1 MLRWLKSKAKKTEN
15 NVNIGNSENNKD
27 NKNTSYSKKNK
38 SSKKTN
44 NINDIYVN
52 TSTNIYTNI
61 NLDNDMPI
69 TQKLQTN
76 LKTIEEALS
85 YSPDLV
91 IRMLKY
97 TYSGFEAAVIY
108 IDGLAES
115 KVVQDNIL
123 KPLIKEFCED
133 KFKEKGNTNNISNK
147 NIITSRKS
155 ISSIEARIR
164 NSVVTVS
171 SLKEANTLNECISGI
186 LAGNTVL
193 LIQNSNKALIMKT
206 PGWRTRT
213 PDEPITEPSVSGPRD
228 GFVETLQENI
238 TMIRR
243 RIKDRNLSLIKL
255 KLGRRTRNDIAV
267 VYIKGIAN
275 KDTVEEVLRR
285 IGQIDVDQILAAGV
299 LEQFIEDNFLSPFP
313 QMQYTER
320 PDRVVAAILEGRIAI
335 IIDNTPFALVVP
347 ASLSMFMQSPEDYY
361 ERWIYSSLI
370 RILRYL
376 AIAVSLFLPAVYVS
390 LISFHQGLIPTKLAI
405 FIASAREG
413 VPLPSL
419 IEAILM
425 EVTLEILREA
435 GIRLPKSIGQAV
447 GIVGGLVIGEAA
459 VRAGIVSPVSVVVVS
474 FTAIASFSVAQ
485 YSLGI
490 PIRMLRFTMM
500 LAAGMLGL
508 YGVMLSF
515 IMITVH
521 LSRLKSFGVSYMSP
535 FVPYRPGDWKDFILR
550 LPVMMMKKRP
560 EMLKVE
566 DKERQKD

>member
-1 MLRWLKSKAKKTEN
+1 MIRWVKNKKVKTKNNEKTRNNANTKNTEN
-15 NVNIGNSENNKD
+15 YKCGEN
-27 NKNTSYSKKNK
+27 
-38 SSKKTN
+38 TN
-44 NINDIYVN
+44 NINANRIID
-52 TSTNIYTNI
+52 TSI
-61 NLDNDMPI
+61 NLDNNMPVSL
-69 TQKLQTN
+69 QLQTN
-76 LKTIEEALS
+76 LKTIEEVLS
-85 YSPDLV
+85 YSPDLA
-91 IRMLKY
+91 IRMLKSS
-97 TYSGFEAAVIY
+97 YSEFEAAVFY
-108 IDGLAES
+108 IDGLTER
-115 KVVQDNIL
+115 KIIRDNIL

-133 KFKEKGNTNNISNK
+133 KSKESDSKGSNINITTKNRTSKRSKNT
-147 NIITSRKS
+147 
-155 ISSIEARIR
+155 IEARIR
-164 NSVVTVS
+164 NSVVTAS
-171 SLKEANTLNECISGI
+171 NLKEANTLNECISEI

-206 PGWRTRT
+206 PGWKTRT

-228 GFVETLQENI
+228 GFVETLQDNI
-238 TMIRR
+238 VMLRR
-243 RIKDRNLSLIKL
+243 RIKDPNFSLIKM

-267 VYIKGIAN
+267 AYIKGIVN
-275 KDTVEEVLRR
+275 KDTVKEVLRR
-285 IGQIDVDQILAAGV
+285 IGQIDVDQVIAAGV

-313 QMQYTER
+313 QIQYTER
-320 PDRVVAAILEGRIAI
+320 PDRVVAALMEGRVAI
-335 IIDNTPFALVVP
+335 LIDNTPFALVVP

-376 AIAVSLFLPAVYVS
+376 AITVSLFLPAVYVS

-405 FIASAREG
+405 FIASTREG

-425 EVTLEILREA
+425 EITLEILREA

-490 PIRMLRFTMM
+490 PIRILRFTMM
-500 LAAGMLGL
+500 LAAGILGL

-521 LSRLKSFGVSYMSP
+521 LSKLKSFGVSYMSP
-535 FVPYRPGDWKDFILR
+535 FAPYRPGDWKDFIFR
-550 LPVMMMKKRP
+550 LPIMTMKKRP

-566 DKERQKD
+566 DKERQNDKN